1 MFLPDNLLNP
11 IPGPNPSGE
20 SLRYAPVS
28 KRDAT
33 YFYDK
38 IKEAR
43 RESEDISEYG
53 QEGKKA
59 DFDLVIKLCTDALA
73 ERTKDLQ
80 MAAWLAEALLQTKRF
95 AGFKEG
101 LDLVRGLVENFWDTL
116 YPELED
122 GDAELRVAPLEW
134 LGQLGAAVQLL
145 PITEKKSP
153 LTDTGFSWFEFK
165 QSSKIPTDE
174 EAGNSDAK
182 KKVRG
187 TAIQEK
193 KVLPEQFE
201 EAFAAAKKP
210 FYKQLVGDVDALL
223 ESLASLDEICT
234 EKFGASGPSFSK
246 LRSSLEELAM
256 SAKVLLKRKLELD
269 PDPVEAAPVEP
280 GPEVPQDGANAA
292 PGISAGAR
300 TAAAR
305 WPVESISAQPGDR
318 EQAIACLIAAAQF
331 LRQQE
336 PSNPISYLVLRGLR
350 WGELRASG
358 GELNPLICEGPP
370 AELRQQMKR
379 AALEGNW
386 AEVIAT
392 AETAVALP
400 CGRAWLDPHRY
411 VVKACTEQ
419 GYHAVAAAVKSELR
433 VLLADYPGLIDA
445 VLLDDTGAA
454 NPETQA
460 WLRAEVLSGG

>member
-11 IPGPNPSGE
+11 IAGPNPSGE
-20 SLRYAPVS
+20 SLRYASVS

-38 IKEAR
+38 VKEAR
-43 RESEDISEYG
+43 REEEDIGEYG

-80 MAAWLAEALLQTKRF
+80 IAAWLTEALLQTKRF

-101 LDLVRGLVENFWDTL
+101 LNLLQGLVENFWDTL

-122 GDAELRVAPLEW
+122 GDTELRVAPLEW
-134 LGQLGAAVQLL
+134 VGQLGAAVQLL
-145 PITEKKSP
+145 PLTEKKPP
-153 LTDTGFSWFEFK
+153 LTDNGFNWFELK
-165 QSSKIPTDE
+165 QSAKIPTDE
-174 EAGNSDAK
+174 EAGSSDAK
-182 KKVRG
+182 KKTRE
-187 TAIQEK
+187 TAIKEK

-201 EAFAAAKKP
+201 EAFTATKKAYYKELTADLAAL
-210 FYKQLVGDVDALL
+210 Q
-223 ESLASLDEICT
+223 ESLGALDEICT
-234 EKFGASGPSFSK
+234 SKFGSAGPSFGN
-246 LRSSLEELAM
+246 LRTALEEVAM
-256 SAKVLLKRKLELD
+256 SVRVLLKKKLELD
-269 PDPVEAAPVEP
+269 PDPVEAPPA
-280 GPEVPQDGANAA
+280 VPTGETPQEGAQGA
-292 PGISAGAR
+292 SARAQVA
-300 TAAAR
+300 TAR
-305 WPVESISAQPGDR
+305 WPVDSVSAQPGDR
-318 EQAIACLIAAAQF
+318 EQAVACLIAAAQF

-336 PSNPISYLVLRGLR
+336 PSNPVSYLVLRGLR

-358 GELNPLICEGPP
+358 SELNPMVCEGPP
-370 AELRQQMKR
+370 PELRQQMKR

-386 AEVIAT
+386 AEVLSA

-433 VLLADYPGLIDA
+433 ALLADYPGLIEA

>member
-11 IPGPNPSGE
+11 IAGPNPSGE
-20 SLRYAPVS
+20 SLRYASVS

-38 IKEAR
+38 VKEAR
-43 RESEDISEYG
+43 REEEDIGEYG

-59 DFDLVIKLCTDALA
+59 DFDLVIKLCTEALA

-80 MAAWLAEALLQTKRF
+80 IAAWLTETLLQIKRF
-95 AGFKEG
+95 AGFREG
-101 LDLVRGLVENFWDTL
+101 LDLLRGLLENFWDTL

-122 GDAELRVAPLEW
+122 GDTELRVAPLEW
-134 LGQLGAAVQLL
+134 VGQLGSAVQLL
-145 PITEKKSP
+145 PLTEKKPP
-153 LTDTGFSWFEFK
+153 LTDTGFNWFEYK
-165 QSSKIPTDE
+165 QSAKIPTDE
-174 EAGNSDAK
+174 EAGSSDAK
-182 KKVRG
+182 KKARE
-187 TAIQEK
+187 TAIREK

-201 EAFAAAKKP
+201 EAFAASKKT
-210 FYKQLVGDVDALL
+210 FYKQLAGDVEALRQSL
-223 ESLASLDEICT
+223 ESLDEVCT
-234 EKFGASGPSFSK
+234 GKFGNTGPGFGN
-246 LRSSLEELAM
+246 LRTALEEVAM
-256 SAKVLLKRKLELD
+256 SVRVLLKKKLELE
-269 PDPVEAAPVEP
+269 PDPVELAPVEQAAEIPQEGVEAVP
-280 GPEVPQDGANAA
+280 GR
-292 PGISAGAR
+292 SARAQ

-305 WPVESISAQPGDR
+305 WPVESVSAQPGDR

-358 GELNPLICEGPP
+358 GGLDPLICEGPP

-392 AETAVALP
+392 AETAVAMP
-400 CGRAWLDPHRY
+400 CGRA
-411 VVKACTEQ
+411 
-419 GYHAVAAAVKSELR
+419 
-433 VLLADYPGLIDA
+433 
-445 VLLDDTGAA
+445 
-454 NPETQA
+454 
-460 WLRAEVLSGG
+460 